1 MAAVVK
7 DAVKSAGPAQAGG
20 SPVTI
25 DTSAAIGSGDAS
37 FAFVQ
42 ALATELSSGKVELP
56 GFPDIVARVQHV
68 LGDEN
73 CSTDKVVKVL
83 GTEPILSGQLISVAN
98 SVALN
103 PSGKAIADLRTAVA
117 RVGLNT
123 VRTAT
128 IAYAVKLLRAGAEL
142 KSISVQLNELWQ
154 RNVLVAAI
162 AYILARKR
170 TRVNPDTALLT
181 GLLHGVGRLYIMT
194 RAVRHPALFANPS
207 TYQMIER
214 DWHLS
219 IATALLENW
228 GIAPEI
234 VVAVRD
240 SEDYAREPRGEASLT
255 DILLAANMIVV
266 HHGQPPEFLQAR
278 LQTVRAVARLELTR
292 EICETLLSESE
303 EEITALREVLG

>member
-1 MAAVVK
+1 MAAVVQ
-7 DAVKSAGPAQAGG
+7 QATKETG
-20 SPVTI
+20 SPV
-25 DTSAAIGSGDAS
+25 AAVNTEAVVGTGDAS

-68 LGDEN
+68 LADEN
-73 CSTDKVVKVL
+73 VSTEKIVKVL
-83 GTEPILSGQLISVAN
+83 GTEPVLAGQLMSVAN

-103 PSGKAIADLRTAVA
+103 PSGRSVADLRTAVA

-128 IAYAVKLLRAGAEL
+128 IAYAVRLLRAGAEL
-142 KSISVQLNELWQ
+142 KGIAGQLNELWQ
-154 RNVLVAAI
+154 RNVLVASI
-162 AYILARKR
+162 SYVLARKR
-170 TRVNPDTALLT
+170 TRVNPDIALLT

-194 RAVRHPALFANPS
+194 RAVQHPALFANPS
-207 TYQMIER
+207 TYQLIER

-228 GIAPEI
+228 EIAPEI
-234 VVAVRD
+234 IAAVRD
-240 SEDYAREPRGEASLT
+240 SEDYARQPRGAASLS
-255 DILLAANMIVV
+255 DVLVAANMIVI

-292 EICETLLSESE
+292 EICETLLAESE
-303 EEITALREVLG
+303 AEIAGLRDVLG

>member
-1 MAAVVK
+1 MQVAVVAQK
-7 DAVKSAGPAQAGG
+7 PTRETGASTVPAV
-20 SPVTI
+20 
-25 DTSAAIGSGDAS
+25 DTSAVVGASDAS

-68 LGDEN
+68 LADDN

-83 GTEPILSGQLISVAN
+83 GTEPVLAGQLMSVAN
-98 SVALN
+98 SAALN
-103 PSGKAIADLRTAVA
+103 PSGKTIADLRTAVA

-128 IAYAVKLLRAGAEL
+128 IAYAVRLLRAGAEL
-142 KSISVQLNELWQ
+142 KNIAGPLNDLWQ
-154 RNVLVAAI
+154 RNVLVASI
-162 AYILARKR
+162 SYVLARKR
-170 TRVNPDTALLT
+170 TQVNPDTALLT

-194 RAVRHPALFANPS
+194 RAARHPALFANPS
-207 TYQMIER
+207 TYQLIER

-228 GIAPEI
+228 EIAPEI
-234 VVAVRD
+234 VAAVRD
-240 SEDYAREPRGEASLT
+240 SEDYAREQRGAASLT
-255 DILLAANMIVV
+255 DVLVAANMIVV
-266 HHGQPPEFLQAR
+266 HEGQPPEFLQAR

-292 EICETLLSESE
+292 EICETLLAESQ
-303 EEITALREVLG
+303 EEIAALREVLG

>member
-1 MAAVVK
+1 MAAVAQHAVK
-7 DAVKSAGPAQAGG
+7 DTG
-20 SPVTI
+20 SP
-25 DTSAAIGSGDAS
+25 AAVDAGAAMGTGDAS

-68 LGDEN
+68 LSDEN
-73 CSTDKVVKVL
+73 VSTDKVVKVL
-83 GTEPILSGQLISVAN
+83 GTEPVLAGQLMSVAN
-98 SVALN
+98 SAALN
-103 PSGKAIADLRTAVA
+103 PSGKSITDLRTAVA

-128 IAYAVKLLRAGAEL
+128 IAYAVRLLRAATEL
-142 KSISVQLNELWQ
+142 KEISGQLNELWQ
-154 RNVLVAAI
+154 RNVMVASI
-162 AYILARKR
+162 AYVLARKR
-170 TRVNPDTALLT
+170 TQVNPDTALLT

-207 TYQMIER
+207 TYQLIER

-228 GIAPEI
+228 EVAHEVIM
-234 VVAVRD
+234 AVRD
-240 SEDYAREPRGEASLT
+240 SEDYAREPRGAASLT
-255 DILLAANMIVV
+255 DVLVAANMIAI

-292 EICETLLSESE
+292 EICEALLVESE
-303 EEITALREVLG
+303 EEIAALREVLG

>member
-1 MAAVVK
+1 MAVVAK
-7 DAVKSAGPAQAGG
+7 QAVNEGG
-20 SPVTI
+20 SSPSAV
-25 DTSAAIGSGDAS
+25 DTSTAMGTGDAS

-42 ALATELSSGKVELP
+42 ALATELSSGKVDLP

-68 LGDEN
+68 LADDN

-83 GTEPILSGQLISVAN
+83 GTEPVLAGQLMSVAN

-103 PSGKAIADLRTAVA
+103 PSGKSISDLRTAVA

-142 KSISVQLNELWQ
+142 KGIAPQLNELWQ
-154 RNVLVAAI
+154 RNVSVASI
-162 AYILARKR
+162 SYVLARKR
-170 TRVNPDTALLT
+170 TQVNPDTALLT

-194 RAVRHPALFANPS
+194 RAVRHPGLFSNPS
-207 TYQMIER
+207 TYQLIER

-228 GIAPEI
+228 EIAPEI
-234 VVAVRD
+234 VAAVRD
-240 SEDYAREPRGEASLT
+240 SEDYAREPRGAAGLT
-255 DILLAANMIVV
+255 DVLVAANMIVV

-292 EICETLLSESE
+292 EICEALLVESE
-303 EEITALREVLG
+303 EEIAALRDVLN